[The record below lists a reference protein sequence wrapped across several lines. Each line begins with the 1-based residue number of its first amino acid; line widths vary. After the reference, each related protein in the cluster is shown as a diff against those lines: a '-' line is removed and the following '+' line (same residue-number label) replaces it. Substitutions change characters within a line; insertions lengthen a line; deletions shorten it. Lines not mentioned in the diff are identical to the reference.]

1 MLSHFKSYLFG
12 EAETSVVTSANGTGE
27 SCSLEDEEWVLVDE
41 NDVITELPIADDAP
55 APSLALD
62 ESWIVAQG
70 PSLPT
75 LPVLMAPGPKR
86 WQRNQQPKGTKRRR
100 VRSSGLRRPS
110 AAALIV
116 APVDDDDTD
125 DSASLSSSIA
135 VIPAPEM
142 PRSVETITASV
153 SPSTILSAS
162 SASAKQ
168 AAAISSSK
176 LAKRQKEKTWMSRKS
191 LSRQSMMASAVG
203 IGHPHRRK
211 QHLANRFCGSN
222 NNRKCASNF
231 ANNRKC

>member
-1 MLSHFKSYLFG
+1 MVKPLSLKSVF
-12 EAETSVVTSANGTGE
+12 SNVV
-27 SCSLEDEEWVLVDE
+27 LIIVLDLT
-41 NDVITELPIADDAP
+41 DVITELPIADDAP

-86 WQRNQQPKGTKRRR
+86 WQRNQQPKGTKPRR

-176 LAKRQKEKTWMSRKS
+176 LVSKLVISHVK
-191 LSRQSMMASAVG
+191 LSCRTPGLSKLVMNLCLSYGDMQELL
-203 IGHPHRRK
+203 R
-211 QHLANRFCGSN
+211 
-222 NNRKCASNF
+222 
-231 ANNRKC
+231 